1 MPQSR
6 IPIPYAFYKVIF
18 DMTPP
23 HKMIAFIIPNQTS
36 KKRLASF
43 AVSVDNVEYLT
54 GFDFFSS
61 LPDEE
66 EEKMESTFSFNDW
79 MKKAQ

>member
-1 MPQSR
+1 MPKSR
-6 IPIPYAFYKVIF
+6 IPVPYAFYKVIL

-23 HKMIAFIIPNQTS
+23 QKMIAFIIPNQTT
-36 KKRLASF
+36 KKRLATF
-43 AVSVDNVEYLT
+43 AVTVDTVEYLT

-66 EEKMESTFSFNDW
+66 EEKMESTLSFQNW
-79 MKKAQ
+79 QSRKN